1 MPMHV
6 RIENIENNRIFQQ
19 ENGYA
24 DITVT
29 GYIIDRQERG
39 KPGSVYACLFR
50 ESNGTSVTPFVRAD
64 MDGDRYAVTLK
75 DIPAGGLY
83 TLRVKYSDDGDP
95 ECCING
101 DTRIHLGVG
110 DLWVMAGQSNGVGYG
125 KTPAVDPAEDRVRLY
140 PLGRVWRDGSQ
151 PLSDGACFD
160 CTGLGEGFNTGN
172 SPFVA
177 FANELVRELNYPIG
191 LIQTTQGGTPLSA
204 WSKGAGLYDH
214 MMEVIRLVGGKVRG
228 IAWHQGCTD
237 ADREKADTYLT
248 RFTQFVQ
255 DVRNDL
261 GWEIPFVTAQLN
273 KTVSRFD
280 MDWDEPWAQVKHA
293 QRMAA
298 RTIDNVFVSP
308 SHDLPLSDWVH
319 NNAIGCQVLGQR
331 MAWAA
336 LEGVYGKPYF
346 GHAPDAEEIIR
357 DGSNV
362 TVRFSHVVNWLV
374 SAGLPPEKCDF
385 LVEDEQG
392 TLPLTFYE
400 CREDTAY
407 LTLDRKPVGA
417 AVCSFAPWR
426 MHSGH
431 LPFDRATAMP
441 PLSFYREAI
450 KTKEDA

>member
-19 ENGYA
+19 ENGAA
-24 DITVT
+24 DILVT
-29 GYIIDRQERG
+29 GYVMEMQDRG

-50 ESNGTSVTPFVRAD
+50 ESNGTQVTPFIRAE
-64 MDGDRYAVTLK
+64 MDGVRFEVTLPC
-75 DIPAGGLY
+75 IPAGGLY
-83 TLRVKYSDDGDP
+83 TLRVKYSDDDDP

-125 KTPAVDPAEDRVRLY
+125 KTPAVDPAEDRVRLF

-172 SPFVA
+172 SPFVS

-228 IAWHQGCTD
+228 VAWHQGCTD
-237 ADREKADTYLT
+237 ADREKADTYLP
-248 RFTQFVQ
+248 RFQQFVK
-255 DVRNDL
+255 DVRADL
-261 GWEIPFVTAQLN
+261 GWEIPFVTAQIN
-273 KTVSRFD
+273 KTVSSFD
-280 MDWDEPWAQVKHA
+280 MDWDEPWAQVKDA

-298 RTIDNVFVSP
+298 RTLPQVYVAP

-319 NNAIGCQVLGQR
+319 NNAVGCQVLGER
-331 MAWAA
+331 MAWAV

-346 GHAPDAEEIIR
+346 GHCPDAEEITLKG
-357 DGSNV
+357 DTV
-362 TVRFSHVVNWLV
+362 TVRFNHVTDWLV
-374 SAGLPPEKCDF
+374 SAGLPADKCDF
-385 LVEDEQG
+385 LVEDEKG
-392 TLPLTFYE
+392 AVPLSSYT
-400 CREDTAY
+400 CRENLAI
-407 LTLDRKPVGA
+407 LTLGRDLAGP

-441 PLSFYREAI
+441 PLSFYRLPI
-450 KTKEDA
+450 RSKEEK